1 MEEIREFLE
10 WLREEY
16 NIPSISCGIYFEGK
30 KETVVVGKSDT
41 EKNIEANENTRY
53 CIGSCTKSF
62 TALAILKLCEEGK
75 LNLKD
80 SPTEYIE
87 ELPSEFDNVQLI
99 HLLSHSSGVP
109 SDSAIEVVVEEEF
122 GLSDYGYNLNSSEGF
137 LNYLNDN
144 TVKSRFKPS
153 ETKLYYNSGYTIL
166 GMIISRVSDTSY
178 ERFIQKELL
187 NYLNIDKGEF
197 NLSSKDEDVATP
209 YRISN
214 SKLEESSYPTGFAFN
229 PAGGLFLN
237 AKDAAE
243 YMSFLTEGRFSET
256 SLLNKSNAEKLTE
269 PQISANPGA
278 SIKNDGS
285 YCLGLYK
292 TEFLGKTVYCHG
304 GVAQSSSAGIVFDD
318 EEGVMIM
325 TNSNTPFYPSNIA
338 FAIYSILKGKS
349 PDEVPFFSLNK
360 KLKALEGLYSDEAGV
375 WKFEVEEAHPH
386 LKLSLKSDVE
396 PFEAKLEPDSHEKD
410 NLKFWSRAENG
421 ERNPSP
427 IEFNEEDGNKVFYYL
442 GHRFERKNQ

>member
-1 MEEIREFLE
+1 MEQIEDFLTYLMEEYGLA
-10 WLREEY
+10 
-16 NIPSISCGIYFEGK
+16 SISCGIYSEAK
-30 KETVVVGKSDT
+30 KETIVVGKSDT
-41 EKNIEANENTRY
+41 EKNTEANENTRY

-99 HLLSHSSGVP
+99 HLLSHSSGIP

-122 GLSDYGYNLNSSEGF
+122 GVSDYSYNLNSSEEF
-137 LNYLNDN
+137 LDYLNDN
-144 TVKSRFKPS
+144 TIESSFEPG
-153 ETKLYYNSGYTIL
+153 EAQLYYNSGYTIL
-166 GMIISRVSDTSY
+166 GMIISRVSNTSY
-178 ERFIQKELL
+178 ERFIQEELF
-187 NYLNIDKGEF
+187 NYLNFDNGEF
-197 NLSSKDEDVATP
+197 NLSSKDDEVATP
-209 YRISN
+209 YRISD

-243 YMSFLTEGRFSET
+243 YMSFLTEGRFSEG

-285 YCLGLYK
+285 YSLGLYE
-292 TEFLGKTVYCHG
+292 TEFLGKTVYSHG
-304 GVAQSSSAGIVFDD
+304 GIAQSSSAGIAFDD
-318 EEGVMIM
+318 EDGVLIM

-338 FAIYSILKGKS
+338 FAVYSILKGKS

-360 KLKALEGLYSDEAGV
+360 KLKSLEGLYSDEAGV

-396 PFEAKLEPDSHEKD
+396 PFETKLEPGSHEKD

-421 ERNPSP
+421 QRNSTPV
-427 IEFNEEDGNKVFYYL
+427 EFREEDGSNVFYYL
-442 GHRFERKNQ
+442 GHRFEKMD